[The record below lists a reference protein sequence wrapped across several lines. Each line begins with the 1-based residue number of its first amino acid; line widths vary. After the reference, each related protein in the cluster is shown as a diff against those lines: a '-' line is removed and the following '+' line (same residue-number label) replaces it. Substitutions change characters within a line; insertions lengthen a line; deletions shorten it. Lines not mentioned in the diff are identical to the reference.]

1 MQCNLRLFQHEI
13 KQRKINL
20 LCYFFIYN
28 HIPTISHPLCTFFNQ
43 VLHMWYTVNCLD
55 LPPLQLC
62 TLYLKAI
69 YNIYLLFYSK
79 FWKISINSLIDLKNS
94 SRFAG
99 KEPALMTLVR
109 EVVTTVF
116 KWRQSSL
123 QFRLK
128 MKALQLQVIKL
139 YNCFISSTRLK
150 NKSTSVI

>member
-1 MQCNLRLFQHEI
+1 MQCNLQLFWHEI

-20 LCYFFIYN
+20 LCIFYLQSS
-28 HIPTISHPLCTFFNQ
+28 PTISHPLCTFFNQ

-55 LPPLQLC
+55 LPPPQLC

-94 SRFAG
+94 SHFAG
-99 KEPALMTLVR
+99 KEPALMTLTR
-109 EVVTTVF
+109 EVVMTLF
-116 KWRQSSL
+116 KWRQSSS

-128 MKALQLQVIKL
+128 MKASQLQVIEV

-150 NKSTSVI
+150 NTSTSVI